1 MNTPDLARLAR
12 VERQVAYLLQHLG
25 IDPDVAAGEAGTS
38 TFGSPG
44 EIFGPPVPVPGPV
57 PGPVG
62 FSDPAP
68 GSQPGPYPPELMVA
82 LQRGR
87 MIEAIKIYR
96 QVTGA
101 SLKDAKAACEAMA
114 RGGMP

>member
-1 MNTPDLARLAR
+1 MNTPEPARLAR
-12 VERQVAYLLQHLG
+12 LERQVAYLLQHLG
-25 IDPDVAAGEAGTS
+25 IDPEVAAGASGS

-44 EIFGPPVPVPGPV
+44 DIFGQPVPA

-68 GSQPGPYPPELMVA
+68 AAPASPYPPELLVA

-101 SLKDAKAACEAMA
+101 SLKEAKDACEAMA
-114 RGGMP
+114 RGGLP

>member
-1 MNTPDLARLAR
+1 MSTPESARLAR

-25 IDPDVAAGEAGTS
+25 IDPEVAAGAAATGS

-44 EIFGPPVPVPGPV
+44 DIFGQPVPA

-62 FSDPAP
+62 FGDPAP
-68 GSQPGPYPPELMVA
+68 GPPASPYSPELLAA

-96 QVTGA
+96 QETGA
-101 SLKDAKAACEAMA
+101 SLTEAKAACEALT
-114 RGGMP
+114 RGGLP

>member
-1 MNTPDLARLAR
+1 MNTPDPARLAR

-25 IDPDVAAGEAGTS
+25 IDPEVAAGTAGTS

-57 PGPVG
+57 G

-68 GSQPGPYPPELMVA
+68 GSAPSPYPPELLAA

>member
-1 MNTPDLARLAR
+1 MNTPEAARLAR

-25 IDPDVAAGEAGTS
+25 IDPEVAAGSAASGS

-44 EIFGPPVPVPGPV
+44 DTFGQLVPA

-62 FSDPAP
+62 FSAPAP
-68 GSQPGPYPPELMVA
+68 ASPASHYPPELLAA

-96 QVTGA
+96 EVTGA
-101 SLKDAKAACEAMA
+101 SLKEAKSACEALA
-114 RGGMP
+114 KGGLP

>member
-1 MNTPDLARLAR
+1 
-12 VERQVAYLLQHLG
+12 
-25 IDPDVAAGEAGTS
+25 VAAGVGGS

-44 EIFGPPVPVPGPV
+44 DIFSQ

-68 GSQPGPYPPELMVA
+68 AAPASQYPPELLVA
-82 LQRGR
+82 LQGGR

-101 SLKDAKAACEAMA
+101 SLKEARSACEALA
-114 RGGMP
+114 RGGLP

>member
-1 MNTPDLARLAR
+1 MTTPDPARLAR

-25 IDPDVAAGEAGTS
+25 INPDIAAGEAGTS

-44 EIFGPPVPVPGPV
+44 DIFGQPVSAPPAAA
-57 PGPVG
+57 VG

-68 GSQPGPYPPELMVA
+68 APAASPYPPELMVA

-87 MIEAIKIYR
+87 MIEAIKVYR

-101 SLKDAKAACEAMA
+101 SLKDAKDACEALA
-114 RGGMP
+114 KGGLPR

>member
-1 MNTPDLARLAR
+1 MNTPEAARLAR

-25 IDPDVAAGEAGTS
+25 IDPEVAAGSAASGS

-44 EIFGPPVPVPGPV
+44 DIFGQSVPA

-68 GSQPGPYPPELMVA
+68 AAPASPYPPELLVA

-101 SLKDAKAACEAMA
+101 SLKEAKSACEALA
-114 RGGMP
+114 KGGLP